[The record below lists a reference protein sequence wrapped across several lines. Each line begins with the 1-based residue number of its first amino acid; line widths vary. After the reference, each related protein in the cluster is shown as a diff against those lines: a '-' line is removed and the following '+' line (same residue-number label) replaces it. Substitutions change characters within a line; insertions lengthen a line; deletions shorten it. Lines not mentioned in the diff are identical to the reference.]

1 MVLGPGYLQEGQLN
15 TWEAEPVSS
24 TASSVSLVWQWI
36 PGDKEGIG
44 STVTLTGLAD
54 GEHELLLRARDRAG
68 NLSPSSL
75 QVNWTVDTTAPSNC
89 SVSSF
94 NGAVVPGWTPQ
105 LSLHR
110 PVNSSVADVAVSVSS
125 AGGGSPLAAVVY
137 SWRSRVGG
145 TDIGAGGGS
154 AGRAGGGQGGG
165 SVSLGGGGGVGVSS
179 SVSGTDLHHGGGGA
193 GDPTKMTSHVP
204 PFQRR
209 CGYDAKGKT
218 LDTCHRLREA
228 GGARKKALGE
238 RFKHTGWWVCVGS
251 ACVWPRCGGGGHSHT
266 RP

>member
-1 MVLGPGYLQEGQLN
+1 MVLGPGDLQEGQLN

-44 STVTLTGLAD
+44 STVTLTGLSD
-54 GEHELLLRARDRAG
+54 GEHELLFRARDRAG
-68 NLSPSSL
+68 NLSPSPL
-75 QVNWTVDTTAPSNC
+75 RVNWTVDTTAPSNC

-145 TDIGAGGGS
+145 TGTGAGGGS
-154 AGRAGGGQGGG
+154 ARQPVYGSGSTLSLQQLSDGQHELFVYGE
-165 SVSLGGGGGVGVSS
+165 
-179 SVSGTDLHHGGGGA
+179 D
-193 GDPTKMTSHVP
+193 
-204 PFQRR
+204 
-209 CGYDAKGKT
+209 
-218 LDTCHRLREA
+218 EA
-228 GGARKKALGE
+228 GNR
-238 RFKHTGWWVCVGS
+238 S
-251 ACVWPRCGGGGHSHT
+251 PRPCANVSWT
-266 RP
+266 VDRTSPVR